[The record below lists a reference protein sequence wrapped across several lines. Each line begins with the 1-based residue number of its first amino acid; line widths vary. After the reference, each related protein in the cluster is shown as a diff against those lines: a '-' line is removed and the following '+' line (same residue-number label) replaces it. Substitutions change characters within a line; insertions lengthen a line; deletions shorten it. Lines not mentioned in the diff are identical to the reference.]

1 MSNAPARAL
10 DQSIDTGTSA
20 GSALLGM
27 IAVFAEFE
35 RDLIEERRVE
45 GMRKYHARLKKE
57 GRKPGPEKRID
68 PKRVRS
74 LREKGRLIREIMQE
88 VGASKASVYRALRED

>member
-1 MSNAPARAL
+1 MGAAH
-10 DQSIDTGTSA
+10 
-20 GSALLGM
+20 
-27 IAVFAEFE
+27 E

-68 PKRVRS
+68 PKRVRA
-74 LREKGRLIREIMQE
+74 LRDKGRLIREIMQE
-88 VGASKASVYRALRED
+88 VRASKASVYRALREA